1 MGDSYMTSSELRAVA
16 RQNLEGT
23 WGISVGVALVAS
35 LLGGSMAGAGSN
47 VNFNFNEDTVRN
59 LPPVFW
65 TVLLPLVSVAGLLS
79 LAALILGGTVELGYA
94 KFLLK
99 QHDRKELQFSN
110 LFSQFDRFGT
120 GFAQKFLRTLFIV
133 LWSLLFIIPGIV
145 KGLSYAMTPFILEDH
160 PEMTASEAIKASM
173 RLMDGHKMDLF
184 ILGLTF
190 IGWSLLACLTMG
202 IGFLF
207 LNPYMNAAY
216 AAFYRSISTGRQEA
230 RAYAPPVEF

>member
-1 MGDSYMTSSELRAVA
+1 MTSSELRAIA
-16 RQNLEGT
+16 RRNLEGT
-23 WGISVGVALVAS
+23 WGISVGVALVAA
-35 LLGGSMAGAGSN
+35 LLGGLIVGTGSN
-47 VNFNFNEDTVRN
+47 INFNFNEDTVRN

-99 QHDRKELQFSN
+99 QHDRKELQFSD
-110 LFSQFDRFGT
+110 LFSQFERFGT
-120 GFAQKFLRTLFIV
+120 GFAQKFLRILFIM
-133 LWSLLFIIPGIV
+133 LWTLLLIIPGIV
-145 KGLSYAMTPFILEDH
+145 KGLSYAMTPFILEEH
-160 PEMTASEAIKASM
+160 PEMTASQAIKASM
-173 RLMDGHKMDLF
+173 QLMDGHKMDLF
-184 ILGLTF
+184 ILGLSF

-216 AAFYRSISTGRQEA
+216 AAFYRDISRKQEA
-230 RAYAPPVEF
+230 GRYVPPVEF

>member
-47 VNFNFNEDTVRN
+47 VNFNVSEENIRN

-99 QHDRKELQFSN
+99 QHDRKGLQFSD
-110 LFSQFDRFGT
+110 LFSQFERFGT

-160 PEMTASEAIKASM
+160 PEMTASQAIKASM
-173 RLMDGHKMDLF
+173 QLMDGHKMDLF
-184 ILGLTF
+184 ILGLSF

-216 AAFYRSISTGRQEA
+216 AAFYRDISRKQEA
-230 RAYAPPVEF
+230 GSYVPPVEF

>member
-1 MGDSYMTSSELRAVA
+1 MTSSELRKIA
-16 RQNLEGT
+16 RENLSGN
-23 WGISVGVALVAS
+23 WGISVGVALVAAI
-35 LLGGSMAGAGSN
+35 LGGSIAGCGSN
-47 VNFNFNEDTVRN
+47 VNFSINEDTIRN
-59 LPPVFW
+59 LPPIFW
-65 TVLLPLVSVAGLLS
+65 TVLLPLASCAGILCLT
-79 LAALILGGTVELGYA
+79 ALILGGVVELGYA

-99 QHDRKELQFSN
+99 QHDKKELRFAD

-120 GFAQKFLRTLFIV
+120 GFAQQFLRALYTC
-133 LWSLLFIIPGIV
+133 LWSLLLVIPGIV
-145 KGLSYAMTPFILEDH
+145 KGLSYAMTPFILEEH

-190 IGWSLLACLTMG
+190 IGWQILACLTMG

-230 RAYAPPVEF
+230 RAYVPPVEF

>member
-47 VNFNFNEDTVRN
+47 VNFNVSEENIRN

-99 QHDRKELQFSN
+99 QHDRKELQFSD
-110 LFSQFDRFGT
+110 LFSQFERFGT
-120 GFAQKFLRTLFIV
+120 GFAQKFLRILFIM
-133 LWSLLFIIPGIV
+133 LWTLLLIIPGIV
-145 KGLSYAMTPFILEDH
+145 KGLSYAMTPFILEEH
-160 PEMTASEAIKASM
+160 PEMTASQAIKASM
-173 RLMDGHKMDLF
+173 QLMDGHKMDLF
-184 ILGLTF
+184 ILGLSF

-216 AAFYRSISTGRQEA
+216 AAFYRDISRKQEA
-230 RAYAPPVEF
+230 GSYVPPVEF

>member
-23 WGISVGVALVAS
+23 WAISVGVALVAS

-47 VNFNFNEDTVRN
+47 VNFNVSEENIRN
-59 LPPVFW
+59 LPPAFW
-65 TVLLPLVSVAGLLS
+65 TVLLPLASVAGLLS
-79 LAALILGGTVELGYA
+79 LAVLILGGTVELGYA

-99 QHDRKELQFSN
+99 QHDRKELQFSD
-110 LFSQFDRFGT
+110 LFSQFERFGT
-120 GFAQKFLRTLFIV
+120 GFAQKFLRILFIM
-133 LWSLLFIIPGIV
+133 LWTLLLIIPGIV
-145 KGLSYAMTPFILEDH
+145 KGLSYAMTPFILEEH
-160 PEMTASEAIKASM
+160 PEMTASQAIKASM
-173 RLMDGHKMDLF
+173 QLMDGHKMDLF
-184 ILGLTF
+184 ILGLSF

-216 AAFYRSISTGRQEA
+216 AAFYRDISRKQEA
-230 RAYAPPVEF
+230 GSYVPPVEF

>member
-1 MGDSYMTSSELRAVA
+1 MA
-16 RQNLEGT
+16 RRNLEGT
-23 WGISVGVALVAS
+23 WGISVGVALVAA
-35 LLGGSMAGAGSN
+35 LLGGLIVGTGSN
-47 VNFNFNEDTVRN
+47 INFNFNEDTVRN
-59 LPPVFW
+59 LPPIFW
-65 TVLLPLVSVAGLLS
+65 TVLLPLVSLAGLLGIVS
-79 LAALILGGTVELGYA
+79 FILGGTVELGYA

-99 QHDRKELQFSN
+99 QYDRKQLQFSD
-110 LFSQFDRFGT
+110 LFSQFERFGT
-120 GFAQKFLRTLFIV
+120 GFAQKFLRTLFTV

-145 KGLSYAMTPFILEDH
+145 KGLSYAMTPFILEEH
-160 PEMTASEAIKASM
+160 PEITASEAIKASM

-190 IGWSLLACLTMG
+190 IGWQILACLTMG

-230 RAYAPPVEF
+230 RAYVPPVEF

>member
-47 VNFNFNEDTVRN
+47 VNFNINQETIRN

-79 LAALILGGTVELGYA
+79 LVALILGGTVELGYA

-99 QHDRKELQFSN
+99 QHDRKELQFSD
-110 LFSQFDRFGT
+110 L
-120 GFAQKFLRTLFIV
+120 
-133 LWSLLFIIPGIV
+133 
-145 KGLSYAMTPFILEDH
+145 TPKN
-160 PEMTASEAIKASM
+160 SGY
-173 RLMDGHKMDLF
+173 RRR
-184 ILGLTF
+184 
-190 IGWSLLACLTMG
+190 IGK
-202 IGFLF
+202 
-207 LNPYMNAAY
+207 
-216 AAFYRSISTGRQEA
+216 
-230 RAYAPPVEF
+230 

>member
-1 MGDSYMTSSELRAVA
+1 MGDSYMTSSELSAVA

-47 VNFNFNEDTVRN
+47 VNFNVSEENIRN

-99 QHDRKELQFSN
+99 QHDRKELQFSD
-110 LFSQFDRFGT
+110 LFSQFERFGT
-120 GFAQKFLRTLFIV
+120 GFAQKFLRILFIM
-133 LWSLLFIIPGIV
+133 LWTLLLIIPGIV
-145 KGLSYAMTPFILEDH
+145 KGLSYAMTPFILEEH
-160 PEMTASEAIKASM
+160 PEMTASQAIKASM
-173 RLMDGHKMDLF
+173 QLMDGHKMDLF
-184 ILGLTF
+184 ILGLSF

-216 AAFYRSISTGRQEA
+216 AAFYRDISRKQEA
-230 RAYAPPVEF
+230 GSYVPPVEF

>member
-1 MGDSYMTSSELRAVA
+1 MTSSELRRIA
-16 RQNLEGT
+16 RENLSGN
-23 WGISVGVALVAS
+23 WGISVGVALVAAI
-35 LLGGSMAGAGSN
+35 LGGNMVGVGSN
-47 VNFNFNEDTVRN
+47 LNYNINENTVRN

-65 TVLLPLVSVAGLLS
+65 TVLLPLASCAGILS
-79 LAALILGGTVELGYA
+79 LTALILGGVVELGYA

-99 QHDRKELQFSN
+99 QHDKKELRFAD

-120 GFAQKFLRTLFIV
+120 GFAQKFLRILYTTL
-133 LWSLLFIIPGIV
+133 WTLLFIIPGIV
-145 KGLSYAMTPFILEDH
+145 KSLSYAMTPFILEDH

-173 RLMDGHKMDLF
+173 KLMDGHKMDLF
-184 ILGLTF
+184 ILGLSF

-216 AAFYRSISTGRQEA
+216 AAFYRDISRKQEA
-230 RAYAPPVEF
+230 GSYVPPVEF